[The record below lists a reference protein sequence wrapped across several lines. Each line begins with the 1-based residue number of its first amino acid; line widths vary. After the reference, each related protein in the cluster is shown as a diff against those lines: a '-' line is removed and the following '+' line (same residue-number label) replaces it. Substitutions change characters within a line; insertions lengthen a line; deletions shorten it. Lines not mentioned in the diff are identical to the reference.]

1 MQNTHSTISEISE
14 LELQSKEGSPR
25 AALAYLDGWGINTPN
40 MDAAINAIIR
50 KARVATAFT
59 VFTLNLDHL
68 VKLRSDKRFRHAYRN
83 ANIVTADGAP
93 VAWLARLQ
101 NKIIAR
107 ATGSDMLVPLLEAAA
122 DADLPVFFFGSSG
135 DVLTKAARR
144 LTDCTDGRLDIV
156 GTLSPSRTF
165 NPEGPEADMAI
176 ESIVRSGARIC
187 IVALGAP
194 KQEIFA
200 ERARAKGIACGMVC
214 AGASLDFIAGA
225 QIRAPRI
232 FRTCGLEWL
241 WRLVMDPRRLAKRYA
256 ECAIVLA
263 DLAVFK
269 PAWRHFFN

>member
-1 MQNTHSTISEISE
+1 LQNTLSTISEISE
-14 LELQSKEGSPR
+14 FELQSKEESPP

-40 MDAAINAIIR
+40 MDAAIVAIIR
-50 KARVATAFT
+50 KARAATAFT

-68 VKLRSDKRFRHAYRN
+68 VKLRRDKRFRHAYQN
-83 ANIVTADGAP
+83 ANIITADGAP

-101 NKIIAR
+101 NKIIAQV
-107 ATGSDMLVPLLEAAA
+107 TGSDMLVPLLEAAA

-135 DVLTKAARR
+135 DVLTKAARK

-156 GTLSPSRTF
+156 GTLSPSQTF

-241 WRLVMDPRRLAKRYA
+241 WRLVTDPRRLAKRYA